1 MDVNWKEVG
10 FVALAGAIG
19 GALSLIYSLTVGVP
33 PVIEALP
40 WGFFAYL
47 ALGAGAGVFGVY
59 LVAKTDTRQF
69 AHCLAFALA
78 CGVSWAPIF
87 DGTSALVKNNRERL
101 VNAKVASTTEET
113 RVAVQNLGKATDQE
127 LPKAASSVVRAVTD
141 LLAIAP
147 EATDRH
153 VLITSAQSIDGA
165 MDALQVVSQKNPE
178 VAKKAKSEIIAAA
191 GASQKYSSPFV
202 TPFTW
207 SIRHGSSER
216 VVHGPAKKNGGGS

>member
-1 MDVNWKEVG
+1 M
-10 FVALAGAIG
+10 
-19 GALSLIYSLTVGVP
+19 SLIYSLTVGVP
-33 PVIEALP
+33 PVIGAFP

-59 LVAKTDTRQF
+59 LVAKTDTRDIV
-69 AHCLAFALA
+69 HCLVFALA

-113 RVAVQNLGKATDQE
+113 RVAVQNLGKATDKE
-127 LPKAASSVVRAVTD
+127 LPTAASSVVRAVSD
-141 LLAIAP
+141 LLAIVP

-178 VAKKAKSEIIAAA
+178 VAKKAKSEIVTAA
-191 GASQKYSSPFV
+191 GASQKSSSSFV
-202 TPFTW
+202 TPFMW
-207 SIRHGSSER
+207 SLEPGSFGRFVYE
-216 VVHGPAKKNGGGS
+216 PDKKK